1 MNKFLLKRPII
12 SEKSILAQEA
22 NKYFFVVRNEANK
35 MEIKKLIQTV
45 YKVKV
50 KAVNILKTHPK
61 KKRVKGKEGTLGA
74 YKKAMVTLQKGE
86 KLDILPQ

>member
-1 MNKFLLKRPII
+1 MNKFLLKKPII

-22 NKYFFVVRNEANK
+22 NKYFFVVKNEANK
-35 MEIKKLIQTV
+35 MEIKKLIQAV

-50 KAVNILKTHPK
+50 KAVNILKTHAK